1 MTTDLTDKQR
11 EDLIDKY
18 RARVK
23 YHDNRPGHILI
34 PQSNS
39 EAMYVL
45 ELLEKDHAIRKQVE
59 RNT

>member
-11 EDLIDKY
+11 EALIDKY

-23 YHDNRPGHILI
+23 YHDNRPGYILI

-39 EAMYVL
+39 EATYVL

-59 RNT
+59 GNA